1 MWWWILTVLF
11 FLISVGV
18 STLVYFSLRR
28 INQYEGLII
37 EFQNIIEFATTKMK
51 QVDANGHYES
61 DDETGFFFQQLKEL
75 QELLNGIFENE
86 ETEENSDAQK
96 EKDKVDNLKQKFE
109 ELFA

>member
-1 MWWWILTVLF
+1 MWWWILTILF
-11 FLISVGV
+11 FLISVG
-18 STLVYFSLRR
+18 SSALVYFSLRR

-51 QVDANGHYES
+51 QVDTRGHYES

-86 ETEENSDAQK
+86 DEENNSAEETEK
-96 EKDKVDNLKQKFE
+96 E
-109 ELFA
+109 